1 MSEATEEIRPLAVVT
16 GGSHGIGYELARQF
30 AEHGYDL
37 LIAAEDSGRLGEA
50 AQALQQAGAARVQV
64 CAADLATED
73 GVDKLQAHIRG
84 LGQPV
89 DVLCVNAGVG
99 LGGPFVET
107 DLEREIR
114 MINLN
119 VVGAVTL
126 TKSVLKEM
134 VARDRGKILFT
145 SSIAA
150 TMPDAF
156 EAVYGGTKVF
166 LRWFGEALRNEL
178 KDTGVDVT
186 VLMPSVTDTDF
197 FRRADMMDTKA
208 GQMKNKDDPAVVAKA
223 AFEGLMADKDR
234 VIPTMKNKAMAA
246 GAEIMSDTAAA
257 QMHRGLS
264 EPGSGDKG

>member
-1 MSEATEEIRPLAVVT
+1 MSDPVTDIRPLAVVT
-16 GGSHGIGYELARQF
+16 GGSNGIGYELAKQF
-30 AEHGYDL
+30 AAHDYDL
-37 LIAAEDSGRLGEA
+37 LIAAEDAGHLAEA
-50 AQALQQAGAARVQV
+50 AQALRAAGAAEVRTCSV
-64 CAADLATED
+64 DLAVED
-73 GVDKLQAHIRG
+73 GVRKLYEDIRA
-84 LGQPV
+84 LGRPV

-107 DLEREIR
+107 DLDKEVR

-119 VVGAVTL
+119 ITSAVAL
-126 TKSVLKEM
+126 TKWVLQDM

-150 TMPDAF
+150 TMPDPF

-178 KDTGVDVT
+178 KDTGVGVT

-197 FRRADMMDTKA
+197 FRRAEMMDTKA
-208 GQMKNKDDPAVVAKA
+208 GQMERKDDPAMVARA
-223 AFEGLMADKDR
+223 AFEGLMDDKDR

-246 GAEIMSDTAAA
+246 GAEMMSDTAAA
-257 QMHRGLS
+257 QTHRGLS
-264 EPGSGDKG
+264 EPGSGES

>member
-1 MSEATEEIRPLAVVT
+1 MDTTDLRPLAVIT
-16 GGSHGIGYELARQF
+16 GGSSGIGYELARQF
-30 AEHGYDL
+30 ALHDYDL
-37 LIAAEDSGRLGEA
+37 LIAADDPARLAEA
-50 AQALQQAGAARVQV
+50 AQSLHTAGAPRVET
-64 CAADLATED
+64 CSADLAHEA
-73 GVDKLQAHIRG
+73 GVRALQECIQA
-84 LGQPV
+84 LGRPV

-107 DLEREIR
+107 DLDKEIR

-119 VVGAVTL
+119 IVGAVVL
-126 TKSVLKEM
+126 TKAVLRDM

-150 TMPDAF
+150 TMPDPF

-178 KDTGVDVT
+178 KDTGVGVT
-186 VLMPSVTDTDF
+186 VLMPSVTDTNF
-197 FRRADMMDTKA
+197 FARAEMLDTRA

-223 AFEGLMADKDR
+223 AFDGLMADKDR
-234 VIPTMKNKAMAA
+234 IIPTVKNKMMAA
-246 GAEIMSDTAAA
+246 GAEMMSDTAAA

-264 EPGSGDKG
+264 EPGSGQG

>member
-1 MSEATEEIRPLAVVT
+1 MDTTDLRPLAVIT
-16 GGSHGIGYELARQF
+16 GGSSGIGYELAKQF
-30 AEHGYDL
+30 AQHDYDL
-37 LIAAEDSGRLGEA
+37 LIAAEDPAHLAEA
-50 AQALQQAGAARVQV
+50 AQSLRTAGARRVET
-64 CAADLATED
+64 CSADLAHEA
-73 GVDKLQAHIRG
+73 GVRALHECIQA
-84 LGQPV
+84 LGRPV

-107 DLEREIR
+107 DLDKEIR

-119 VVGAVTL
+119 IVGAVAL
-126 TKSVLKEM
+126 TKAVLRDM

-150 TMPDAF
+150 TMPGPF

-178 KDTGVDVT
+178 KDTGVGVT
-186 VLMPSVTDTDF
+186 VLMPSVTDTNF
-197 FRRADMMDTKA
+197 FARAEMLDTRA

-223 AFEGLMADKDR
+223 AFDGLMADKDR
-234 VIPTMKNKAMAA
+234 VIPTVKNKVMAA

-264 EPGSGDKG
+264 EPGSGQG